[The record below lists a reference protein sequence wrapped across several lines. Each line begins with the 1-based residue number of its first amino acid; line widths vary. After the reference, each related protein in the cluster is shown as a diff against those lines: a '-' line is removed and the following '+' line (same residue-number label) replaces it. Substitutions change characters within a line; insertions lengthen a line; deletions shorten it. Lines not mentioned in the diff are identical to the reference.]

1 MSDEERSS
9 LRGDPLYFKDM
20 FPNVIKN
27 IAKLKSA
34 GAKIGIGTDSGGS
47 LIALFGFYGDE
58 LKYMASAGI
67 SNFEILRMVT
77 AENAGILNMQDR
89 IGTIEKGKW
98 ADLIAI
104 EGDPLVDLDSMNN
117 VRMVMKGGAFIK
129 SEGIAGLGA

>member
-1 MSDEERSS
+1 
-9 LRGDPLYFKDM
+9 M

-34 GAKIGIGTDSGGS
+34 GAKIGIGTDSGS
-47 LIALFGFYGDE
+47 TISLFGFYSDE
-58 LKYMASAGI
+58 LKYVASAGI
-67 SNFEILRMVT
+67 SNFETLRMAT

-104 EGDPLVDLDSMNN
+104 EGDPLADLDSMNN

-129 SEGIAGLGA
+129 SEGIAGLGV